1 MRNGNGKTE
10 KACTYISEACQRA
23 PKPVK
28 ASVTSATVPST
39 VKITKNENTIHL
51 FEEGRKNA
59 IQGIHKKAVITCNS
73 KKVKAYK
80 KLFSAASG
88 YKKTMN
94 MKKAN

>member
-51 FEEGRKNA
+51 FEEGRK
-59 IQGIHKKAVITCNS
+59 KCNS
-73 KKVKAYK
+73 GNSQKSSDY
-80 KLFSAASG
+80 L
-88 YKKTMN
+88 
-94 MKKAN
+94 